1 MTPDDFRRLVLAHR
15 GVVEGA
21 HHGHADFR
29 VNGKVIAS
37 LRTQAGAQTGA
48 PKETLAMVR
57 VTPDEQKTL
66 ISDAPGVFSPEAGA
80 WGRQGY
86 TRIDLAAAD
95 DETVGPAVTMAV
107 RRAATAGRSTRR
119 RDGY

>member
-107 RRAATAGRSTRR
+107 RLQRGA
-119 RDGY
+119 